1 MFKPHTVLL
10 ALTALL
16 PLTGYAESPAATSNE
31 MDPSEIQRRSQESMK
46 VIKSMAE
53 ELQGH
58 LKGAL
63 AEGNPAKAI
72 EVCNQIAPTVASRL
86 SQENGW
92 TIRRT
97 TLKTRNAN
105 NAPDS
110 WEQQTLK
117 EFAER
122 QAKGESLEKM
132 TKAEVVTNADQK
144 PEFRFMKAIPTAEKP
159 CLMCHGETIKPE
171 LAEKIKTLYP
181 NDSATGF
188 KTGDLRGAFSVRQPL

>member
-1 MFKPHTVLL
+1 MFKPRTLL
-10 ALTALL
+10 VTLAALL
-16 PLTGYAESPAATSNE
+16 PLTSYAELPPAPSE
-31 MDPSEIQRRSQESMK
+31 MEPSEIQRRSQESMK

-58 LKGAL
+58 LKSAL
-63 AEGNPAKAI
+63 TDGNPLKAV
-72 EVCNQIAPTVASRL
+72 EVCNQVAPAVAHRL

-97 TLKTRNAN
+97 SLKTRNAS
-105 NAPDS
+105 NAPDH

-159 CLMCHGETIKPE
+159 CLMCHGETMQPE
-171 LAEKIKTLYP
+171 LAEKTKALYP
-181 NDSATGF
+181 HDSATGF
-188 KTGDLRGAFSVRQPL
+188 KAGDLRGAFSVRQPL